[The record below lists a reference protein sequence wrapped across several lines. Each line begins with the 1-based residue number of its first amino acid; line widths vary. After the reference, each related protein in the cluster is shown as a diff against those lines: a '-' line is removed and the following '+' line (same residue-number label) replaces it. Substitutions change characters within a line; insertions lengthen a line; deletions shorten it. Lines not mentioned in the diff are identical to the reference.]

1 MPARHEGICPVL
13 NDSFL
18 VDTLVKTAA
27 ERTYEQIDELV
38 GAVGSRLD
46 ELDMLRSQFPDDVR
60 IEKPLTRLRDLRME
74 LAKKRKSRVF
84 EYVINTLSNGNG
96 VNSRPKN
103 IKETT
108 ESPSKS
114 VKALYRWETRQS
126 AWLRTQRDVNYVAL
140 KEPGHYSTKNPV
152 ENTLE
157 IEGSFEFQI
166 IMTQEEWRWHQQQRR
181 RVVAESKHLERTKKA
196 GDASSHSERSL
207 QSSTPYIDPIKVE
220 KSVYR

>member
-1 MPARHEGICPVL
+1 
-13 NDSFL
+13 
-18 VDTLVKTAA
+18 
-27 ERTYEQIDELV
+27 
-38 GAVGSRLD
+38 
-46 ELDMLRSQFPDDVR
+46 MLRSQFPDDVR
-60 IEKPLTRLRDLRME
+60 IEKPLTRLRELRME

-84 EYVINTLSNGNG
+84 E
-96 VNSRPKN
+96 PKN

-108 ESPSKS
+108 ESPTKS

-181 RVVAESKHLERTKKA
+181 RIVAESKHLERTKKA
-196 GDASSHSERSL
+196 GDASSHSE
-207 QSSTPYIDPIKVE
+207 
-220 KSVYR
+220 